1 VVEHPPDHL
10 STEDYRARAQARAAD
25 SPVGVGAAVERTV
38 WNAPGRPGRTWECV
52 VTDPDGREFHF
63 FEVWSPDIGEFAG
76 VAPETVA
83 AAVEAAAVEHGG
95 LAQLLEHGLLEVA
108 ARDLGVG

>member
-1 VVEHPPDHL
+1 VVEHYPDHL
-10 STEDYRARAQARAAD
+10 STDDYRARAQARAAA
-25 SPVGVGAAVERTV
+25 SPGGVGAAVERTV
-38 WNAPGRPGRTWECV
+38 WDAPGRPGRTWECV

-76 VAPETVA
+76 VAPEAVEET
-83 AAVEAAAVEHGG
+83 VEAATVEHGG

-108 ARDLGVG
+108 ARDLGVD